1 MKLMKNEDWWER
13 VQGTIYR
20 QKYFQSEKELDE
32 SLLVTLGRL
41 QNGAA
46 IPLHT
51 VYSLLRWG
59 LASGRTVLSDDEL
72 DNLFTQL
79 MAEGK
84 FTSASVTLFK
94 AIAKSGAIGDPK
106 KIMAARKKT

>member
-1 MKLMKNEDWWER
+1 M
-13 VQGTIYR
+13 
-20 QKYFQSEKELDE
+20 
-32 SLLVTLGRL
+32 
-41 QNGAA
+41 
-46 IPLHT
+46 
-51 VYSLLRWG
+51 
-59 LASGRTVLSDDEL
+59 LSDDEL

-106 KIMAARKKT
+106 KIMAVRKKT